1 MTNSRLLSISIF
13 CLSLAIIISSS
24 IIANGITNGGSNIG
38 SGLSIVSSGL
48 SSIGGSISSISNN
61 ANNEIYGNTLNAAT
75 AAKYLGI
82 SIEDL
87 LELTRSESSGIPYI
101 KIGYSY
107 IFGREALDKWL
118 ETTRFEL
125 KK

>member
-1 MTNSRLLSISIF
+1 MQNNKLLAFSIL
-13 CLSLAIIISSS
+13 CLSVAIIISSS
-24 IIANGITNGGSNIG
+24 IIANGIANGGNHIG

-61 ANNEIYGNTLNAAT
+61 TGNEIYGNTLNAAD

-87 LELTRSESSGIPYI
+87 FELTRADSSGIPYI

-118 ETTRFEL
+118 EKTRFEL
-125 KK
+125 KQ